1 MSQAPLVFVGGTG
14 LFRRGLNSFL
24 EDSEFALTAEFDTA
38 AECVAAAPEM
48 TTPEV
53 IIYISS
59 GSKDDSEQA
68 VDAMFNAF
76 DDARIMVLSADLSVD
91 ELGACLR
98 VGARGYLLSSISKEA
113 LIHSITLVVLG
124 ETIFPSGLATAW
136 LSGSLSR
143 RRTGNATPVQNLTN
157 RESDI
162 LSCLT
167 DGSSNKLIAR
177 QLGITEATVKIHMKS
192 LIRKIGVQNRT
203 QAALWAI
210 ESGFADNFTP
220 AAA

>member
-1 MSQAPLVFVGGTG
+1 M
-14 LFRRGLNSFL
+14 NSFL
-24 EDSEFALTAEFDTA
+24 EDSDFALIAEFDTA
-38 AECVAAAPEM
+38 AECVAAADEISAPE
-48 TTPEV
+48 
-53 IIYISS
+53 IIIFISS
-59 GSKDDSEQA
+59 GSKDESEQA
-68 VDAMFNAF
+68 VDVMINRF
-76 DDARIMVLSADLSVD
+76 DDVRIMVLSAELSVD

-113 LIHSITLVVLG
+113 LMHSITLVLLG
-124 ETIFPSGLATAW
+124 ETVFPSGLANAW
-136 LSGSLSR
+136 ISGGLSR
-143 RRTGNATPVQNLTN
+143 RRTGNAAPVQNLTN

-167 DGSSNKLIAR
+167 EGSPNKLIAR

-210 ESGFADNFTP
+210 ESGFADNFAP

>member
-24 EDSEFALTAEFDTA
+24 EDSDFTLTAEFDTA
-38 AECVAAAPEM
+38 ADCVAAATEISAPEL
-48 TTPEV
+48 
-53 IIYISS
+53 IIYVSS
-59 GSKDDSEQA
+59 GSKEESEEA
-68 VDAMFNAF
+68 VNTMINTF
-76 DDARIMVLSADLSVD
+76 DDVRVMVLSAELSVD

-98 VGARGYLLSSISKEA
+98 VGARGYLLCSISRDA
-113 LIHSITLVVLG
+113 LIHSITLVLLG
-124 ETIFPSGLATAW
+124 ETVFPSGLANAW

-143 RRTGNATPVQNLTN
+143 RRNGNAAPVQNLTN

-210 ESGFADNFTP
+210 ESGFADNFTR